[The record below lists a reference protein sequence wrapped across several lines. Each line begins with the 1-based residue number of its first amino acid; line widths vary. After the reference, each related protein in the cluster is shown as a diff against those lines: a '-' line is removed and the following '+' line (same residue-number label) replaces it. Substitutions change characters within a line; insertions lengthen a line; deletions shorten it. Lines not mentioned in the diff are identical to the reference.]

1 MDGAT
6 EMSDLQFT
14 DERPIELGVPRE
26 KIDELK
32 RTLLN
37 ELSPEEI
44 EAAKKGQWLRGIQ
57 LSDQPKNSDSATRQT
72 ETSTER

>member
-1 MDGAT
+1 
-6 EMSDLQFT
+6 MSDLRFN
-14 DERPIELGVPRE
+14 DERLVELGVPKG

-44 EAAKKGQWLRGIQ
+44 EAAKKGQWLKGIQ
-57 LSDQPKNSDSATRQT
+57 LSDQPKSSDSATRQT
-72 ETSTER
+72 EISTEP

>member
-1 MDGAT
+1 
-6 EMSDLQFT
+6 MSDLQFT

-44 EAAKKGQWLRGIQ
+44 EAARRASGLEAY
-57 LSDQPKNSDSATRQT
+57 N
-72 ETSTER
+72 